1 MELHT
6 DDFSLTPRRAR
17 GTPVAQRTRGGRA
30 GRHGESTGNL
40 AYQAVEG
47 TDAEEADMAKG
58 KISIASPVGKGLL
71 GHEVGDVV
79 EISVPAG
86 KVPFEILEISRQ

>member
-1 MELHT
+1 MA
-6 DDFSLTPRRAR
+6 SAY
-17 GTPVAQRTRGGRA
+17 PVSRIKIIC
-30 GRHGESTGNL
+30 
-40 AYQAVEG
+40 
-47 TDAEEADMAKG
+47 MAKG

-86 KVPFEILEISRQ
+86 KIPFEILEISRQ